1 MFSSYMAQI
10 LKIRDDSVIFQSI
23 LVLIVPAALLSL
35 NSKLSS
41 AHAIMT
47 YEAITKLAAITAA
60 IPHQP
65 SMSLFFSNTM

>member
-1 MFSSYMAQI
+1 MVSSNTAQI
-10 LKIRDDSVIFQSI
+10 LQREDDSVIFQSI
-23 LVLIVPAALLSL
+23 LVLIVPAALFSL

-41 AHAIMT
+41 AHAIIT